1 MKKRASEDFVVLTK
15 TYDLLLWYVQQI
27 GRFRR
32 QHWYSLGVRIEKHLF
47 RVMEWLTIA
56 RYQRDNRR
64 HLEKVNLRL
73 EVVAKVR
80 LSRSFALPRCAPSE
94 GRGITCET
102 CRARGPLRRVFGLC
116 RANVCDSGPKGRF
129 LVAQGAALGLA
140 HPQKIG
146 FKA

>member
-27 GRFRR
+27 GRFPR
-32 QHWYSLGVRIEKHLF
+32 QHRYSLGVRIEKHLF

-73 EVVAKVR
+73 EVLAKVR
-80 LSRSFALPRCAPSE
+80 LSRSFALP
-94 GRGITCET
+94 
-102 CRARGPLRRVFGLC
+102 
-116 RANVCDSGPKGRF
+116 
-129 LVAQGAALGLA
+129 
-140 HPQKIG
+140 
-146 FKA
+146 